1 MENITRNPIFLQW
14 LLETHF
20 YVRPNVCEQTRL
32 RGKTHF
38 YVRPNV
44 CEQTRLRGKTHF
56 YVRPNVCE
64 QTRLRGIFSTFNTIL
79 SINIFFYEQHSKT
92 H

>member
-14 LLETHF
+14 LLE
-20 YVRPNVCEQTRL
+20 
-32 RGKTHF
+32 THF

>member
-1 MENITRNPIFLQW
+1 MCIFMENITRNPIFLQW
-14 LLETHF
+14 LLE
-20 YVRPNVCEQTRL
+20 
-32 RGKTHF
+32 THF